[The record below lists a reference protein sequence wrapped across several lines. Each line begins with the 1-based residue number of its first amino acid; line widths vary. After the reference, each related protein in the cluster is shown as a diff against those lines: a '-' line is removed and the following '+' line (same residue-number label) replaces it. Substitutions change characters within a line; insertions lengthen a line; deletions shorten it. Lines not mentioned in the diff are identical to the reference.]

1 MEIES
6 AADYVSESETTCT
19 YSSQSCTADEIVAES
34 SNIPASSQN
43 RRKWSNFARMCERYQ
58 VSDRA
63 AAVVANIVLVDV
75 GMVTDDDK
83 TCVIDRSKLRR
94 ETERCR
100 PKSEKEEQQNFRF
113 VNALYCDGRKDA
125 TQILVQGPNDKH
137 YRSVE
142 LQEHYTVVGESGSY
156 YLTHFYSKDRQGRTI
171 AQEVFDSVRGTEL
184 EDRLAIVGTDGT
196 ACMTGKYNE
205 CIRHWEELLH
215 RPLQRIVCL
224 LHANELPLR
233 HVFSIL
239 DDSTSGPNTFTG
251 PIGKCLHGSTSTS
264 SVGQFEQIAM
274 PTSSFP
280 KLPTHVVVDL
290 STDQH
295 YAIGY
300 AGQSLM
306 EQLKMIWCIWRL
318 DQLYIRDG

>member
-1 MEIES
+1 M
-6 AADYVSESETTCT
+6 
-19 YSSQSCTADEIVAES
+19 
-34 SNIPASSQN
+34 
-43 RRKWSNFARMCERYQ
+43 
-58 VSDRA
+58 
-63 AAVVANIVLVDV
+63 
-75 GMVTDDDK
+75 
-83 TCVIDRSKLRR
+83 
-94 ETERCR
+94 
-100 PKSEKEEQQNFRF
+100 
-113 VNALYCDGRKDA
+113 
-125 TQILVQGPNDKH
+125 
-137 YRSVE
+137 
-142 LQEHYTVVGESGSY
+142 
-156 YLTHFYSKDRQGRTI
+156 
-171 AQEVFDSVRGTEL
+171 
-184 EDRLAIVGTDGT
+184 
-196 ACMTGKYNE
+196 
-205 CIRHWEELLH
+205 
-215 RPLQRIVCL
+215 CL

-233 HVFSIL
+233 YVFSIL

-251 PIGKCLHGSTSTS
+251 PIGKCLHGPTSTS